1 MKLILL
7 LIFPILAQCAP
18 SQLLYDYDKEV
29 SYDSGLESASA
40 KPHQSPVDFFKNAP
54 SEVQFQ
60 ILLFT
65 QQPALLTQMSR
76 NIKKGWRTKVG
87 EDGKEC
93 LVGLEKRILEVC
105 GERCPKY
112 EMHFP
117 LAGCGN
123 EKMTDATI
131 EFVCCPKSDRIGL
144 VDGKVV

>member
-1 MKLILL
+1 MNLILL
-7 LIFPILAQCAP
+7 LLLPILAQCAP

-29 SYDSGLESASA
+29 SYDNDIESASA
-40 KPHQSPVDFFKNAP
+40 NPHQSPVDFFKNAP

-60 ILLFT
+60 VLLFT

-76 NIKKGWRTKVG
+76 NIKKGWRTKIG

-93 LVGLEKRILEVC
+93 MDGLEKRIRDVC

-112 EMHFP
+112 ELHFP

-123 EKMTDATI
+123 EKMMDATI
-131 EFVCCPKSDRIGL
+131 EFICCPKSDRIGL